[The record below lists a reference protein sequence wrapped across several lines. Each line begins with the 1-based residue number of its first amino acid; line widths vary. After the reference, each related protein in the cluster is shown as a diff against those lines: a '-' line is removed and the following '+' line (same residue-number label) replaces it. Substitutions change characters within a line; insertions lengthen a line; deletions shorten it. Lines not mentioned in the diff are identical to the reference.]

1 MKSAKKA
8 VLAASVLV
16 TLLLL
21 VSLIIV
27 WPSISLPRRPF
38 SAPEASYHSWDDILS
53 HPQPITIRTYS
64 TGMMTTLLSG
74 IMNLEHSQ
82 AQDIKDELVQYP
94 VNVNL
99 IQHQELGSYLIDA
112 GLDAS
117 YVHNP
122 LGSMKGIMVKGR
134 LGRATQDPNTDIAT
148 ILDREKVRIE
158 GVFLTHMHF
167 DHTAGIL
174 DLPKAIPYFVSKDE
188 PYANFRFFFHGDHLA
203 GVEEIYDID
212 LAAGIELPPF
222 GKSVDVF
229 GDGSLWAIP
238 SSGHSKGH
246 MMYFVN
252 GIEDQILVTA
262 DACNTQYQFDT
273 GIGPG
278 GTYSSNV
285 EQAQDTLERIIA
297 FKERYPQVNLV
308 YGHDLSER

>member
-1 MKSAKKA
+1 MKRGKKA
-8 VLAASVLV
+8 VLAATVLV
-16 TLLLL
+16 MLLLF
-21 VSLIIV
+21 VSLTIV

-38 SAPEASYHSWDDILS
+38 PAPEASYHSWDDILS

-74 IMNLEHSQ
+74 IVNLEHSQ
-82 AQDIKDELVQYP
+82 AHIQDELVQYP

-174 DLPKAIPYFVSKDE
+174 NLPKDIPYFASKDE
-188 PYANFRFFFHGDHLA
+188 PYQNFRFFFHGDHLA
-203 GVEEIYDID
+203 GVKEIYDID

-246 MMYFVN
+246 VMYMIN
-252 GIEDQILVTA
+252 GIDEQVLFTG
-262 DACNTQYQFDT
+262 DACNNHDQFEM

-278 GTYSSNV
+278 FYSSDP
-285 EQAQDTLERIIA
+285 EGGQETLERIIL
-297 FKERYPQVNLV
+297 FKERYSQVKLI
-308 YGHDLSER
+308 YGHDLKTH

>member
-1 MKSAKKA
+1 MKRVKK
-8 VLAASVLV
+8 VVIAATVLV
-16 TLLLL
+16 MLLLF

-38 SAPEASYHSWDDILS
+38 SAPEASYHNWDDILS
-53 HPQPITIRTYS
+53 HPKPITVRTYS

-82 AQDIKDELVQYP
+82 A
-94 VNVNL
+94 
-99 IQHQELGSYLIDA
+99 QHQELGSYLIDA

-174 DLPKAIPYFVSKDE
+174 DLPKAIPYFVSKVE
-188 PYANFRFFFHGDHLA
+188 PYANFRFFFHGDHFA
-203 GVEEIYDID
+203 GVKEIFDID
-212 LAAGIELPPF
+212 LPAGIELPPF

>member
-1 MKSAKKA
+1 
-8 VLAASVLV
+8 
-16 TLLLL
+16 
-21 VSLIIV
+21 
-27 WPSISLPRRPF
+27 
-38 SAPEASYHSWDDILS
+38 
-53 HPQPITIRTYS
+53 
-64 TGMMTTLLSG
+64 
-74 IMNLEHSQ
+74 
-82 AQDIKDELVQYP
+82 
-94 VNVNL
+94 
-99 IQHQELGSYLIDA
+99 
-112 GLDAS
+112 
-117 YVHNP
+117 
-122 LGSMKGIMVKGR
+122 MKGIMVKGR

-174 DLPKAIPYFVSKDE
+174 DLPKDIPYFVSKDE

-222 GKSVDVF
+222 GNSVDVF

-252 GIEDQILVTA
+252 GIEDQILVTG
-262 DACNTQYQFDT
+262 DACNDHYQFET

-278 GTYSSNV
+278 FFSSDLEGGQEV
-285 EQAQDTLERIIA
+285 LERIIL
-297 FKERYPQVNLV
+297 FKERYPKVKLV
-308 YGHDLSER
+308 YGHDLRTH

>member
-1 MKSAKKA
+1 
-8 VLAASVLV
+8 
-16 TLLLL
+16 
-21 VSLIIV
+21 
-27 WPSISLPRRPF
+27 
-38 SAPEASYHSWDDILS
+38 
-53 HPQPITIRTYS
+53 
-64 TGMMTTLLSG
+64 MMTTLLSG

-262 DACNTQYQFDT
+262 DACNTQYQFDK

>member
-1 MKSAKKA
+1 MPKSKRRLLGIA
-8 VLAASVLV
+8 VILVFTSIVLFV
-16 TLLLL
+16 
-21 VSLIIV
+21 VYQ
-27 WPSISLPRRPF
+27 PSMIRRIPYP
-38 SAPEASYHSWDDILS
+38 APEPAYHSWEDTLS

-134 LGRATQDPNTDIAT
+134 LGRATQDPNTDIGT

-174 DLPKAIPYFVSKDE
+174 DLPKDIPYFVSKDE
-188 PYANFRFFFHGDHLA
+188 PYQNFRFFFHGDHFA
-203 GVEEIYDID
+203 GVKEIYDID
-212 LAAGIELPPF
+212 LDAGIELPPF
-222 GKSVDVF
+222 GRSVDVF
-229 GDGSLWAIP
+229 GDGSLWAIS
-238 SSGHSKGH
+238 SSGHSRGH
-246 MMYFVN
+246 VMYMIN
-252 GIEDQILVTA
+252 GIDEQVLFTG
-262 DACNTQYQFDT
+262 DACNNHYQFEM

-278 GTYSSNV
+278 FYSSDL
-285 EQAQDTLERIIA
+285 EGGQKALERIIL
-297 FKERYPQVNLV
+297 FKERYPKVKLV
-308 YGHDLSER
+308 YGHDLKTH

>member
-1 MKSAKKA
+1 MKRVKKA
-8 VLAASVLV
+8 VLAATVLV
-16 TLLLL
+16 ALLLF
-21 VSLIIV
+21 VSLIIA

-38 SAPEASYHSWDDILS
+38 SAPEASYHNWDEILS
-53 HPQPITIRTYS
+53 HPQPVTIRTYS

-174 DLPKAIPYFVSKDE
+174 DLPKDIPYFVSKDE
-188 PYANFRFFFHGDHLA
+188 PYQNFRFFFHGDHFA

-252 GIEDQILVTA
+252 GIEDQVLVTA
-262 DACNTQYQFDT
+262 DACNTKYQFDT

-285 EQAQDTLERIIA
+285 EQAQETLERIIA

-308 YGHDLSER
+308 YGHDLKTH